1 MTSFRFHDFRH
12 DFATKA
18 LRETGNLK
26 LVQRMLNHSDIRHTL
41 RYAHVLDSE
50 VAEGFERVAKYRT
63 KRHTRL
69 RTVG

>member
-1 MTSFRFHDFRH
+1 
-12 DFATKA
+12 
-18 LRETGNLK
+18 
-26 LVQRMLNHSDIRHTL
+26 VQRMLNHADIRHTL

-50 VAEGFERVAKYRT
+50 IADGFECVAKSRT